1 MFFSANPCPLY
12 VSQLKTTAHT
22 SMSHVFKNGFL
33 SQVLSIILQMLQP
46 PEKCVAMSVCKR
58 WVNIKYQELGTK
70 YQVYTK
76 YQVPRVRY
84 QVVSSPTHLILEVRR
99 GPCLV
104 PSTKRC
110 ILASCIGYISV
121 RHPLFG
127 ISSSQS

>member
-1 MFFSANPCPLY
+1 
-12 VSQLKTTAHT
+12 
-22 SMSHVFKNGFL
+22 MSHVFKNGFL

-84 QVVSSPTHLILEVRR
+84 QVVRLPNPLDIGSQAGTLSSTKYQEL
-99 GPCLV
+99 G
-104 PSTKRC
+104 TKRC

-121 RHPLFG
+121 RKSNPL
-127 ISSSQS
+127 S